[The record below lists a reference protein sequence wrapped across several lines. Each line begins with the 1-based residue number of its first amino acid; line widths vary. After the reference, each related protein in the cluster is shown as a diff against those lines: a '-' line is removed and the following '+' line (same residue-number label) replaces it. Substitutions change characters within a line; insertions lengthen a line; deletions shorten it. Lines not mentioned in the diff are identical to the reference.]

1 MRTLRSTLLAPFKHT
16 IHCRVVVPNSVLPAT
31 DLTLGILIGKICG
44 GRPWR
49 LDLEEVAAFLSRVS
63 QPPALA
69 APEGAWKQRF
79 WALVRQAPRSAQ
91 GVPKA
96 LCCQQ
101 GLLTSLGRTGGAG
114 PRCSGCLY
122 EPLDL
127 APPCARGGTE
137 NTPQGQ
143 GTRCDSSQGAVT
155 NGSGGGAVT
164 EGPQALGRFPGRGP
178 RVPAAGAPYRLV
190 GTQSP
195 RAAREHRGPQRG
207 VSLSSS

>member
-1 MRTLRSTLLAPFKHT
+1 MA
-16 IHCRVVVPNSVLPAT
+16 
-31 DLTLGILIGKICG
+31 LG
-44 GRPWR
+44 P
-49 LDLEEVAAFLSRVS
+49 
-63 QPPALA
+63 
-69 APEGAWKQRF
+69 GA
-79 WALVRQAPRSAQ
+79 QA
-91 GVPKA
+91 V
-96 LCCQQ
+96 CI
-101 GLLTSLGRTGGAG
+101 
-114 PRCSGCLY
+114 

-195 RAAREHRGPQRG
+195 RAAREHRGPQGG